1 MGKGDSQ
8 EKNPILFKIFL
19 KGKIGREWKS
29 CIATNQMFDVPEEQ
43 RKVLGVWKQS
53 EQRINLVSEKW
64 PNTIRKPNNG
74 RERKNEET
82 TFQNKHNSDSKEMVI
97 QELAML
103 QGSSRSQWNFWQS
116 NIFEK
121 WKVFHYLGHS
131 EVKYIIRALLD
142 RLCKIKQALS
152 ISNFSGFTGMLNS
165 LRMFT

>member
-29 CIATNQMFDVPEEQ
+29 CLATNQMFDVPEEQ

-53 EQRINLVSEKW
+53 EHRINLVSEKW
-64 PNTIRKPNNG
+64 PNTIRKPNND
-74 RERKNEET
+74 RERKNEEI

-103 QGSSRSQWNFWQS
+103 QGNSRSQWNFCQS

-131 EVKYIIRALLD
+131 EVK
-142 RLCKIKQALS
+142 
-152 ISNFSGFTGMLNS
+152 
-165 LRMFT
+165 